1 MNRNGKKNKNYAEL
15 IKEFIKNNKKAS
27 ICTMAIILVVLA
39 TVVTTV
45 TAGAV
50 KKKKLSKRQEDTS
63 VVVDITTGTTNEET
77 EATEEETEV
86 SEMLFI
92 PKQKE
97 ITILIVEDEKNIRE
111 LLKDILLP
119 YYQVRE
125 AGNGEEALKEVEQK
139 QPDIIISDVL
149 MPKLDGITL
158 TDILKSNERTM
169 HIPVI
174 HISAK
179 NSIEDQINAYNH
191 GTDLYI
197 PKPFHPRHVLSAVEN
212 MINKYSLMKEYFK
225 SGRSSLIVRDGITMH
240 KEDELL
246 LNKIIKFIED
256 NIDDE
261 SMNPDSLADFIGVSK
276 AGLYRKLKELTEKT
290 PSEFVRTIRLEYAA
304 GLLKTTKLTVT
315 EIMYKSGF
323 SNKSYFYR
331 EFTKLYNTSPK
342 EYRSERTE
350 KKDIK

>member
-1 MNRNGKKNKNYAEL
+1 
-15 IKEFIKNNKKAS
+15 
-27 ICTMAIILVVLA
+27 
-39 TVVTTV
+39 
-45 TAGAV
+45 
-50 KKKKLSKRQEDTS
+50 
-63 VVVDITTGTTNEET
+63 
-77 EATEEETEV
+77 
-86 SEMLFI
+86 ML
-92 PKQKE
+92 
-97 ITILIVEDEKNIRE
+97 LVEDNQE
-111 LLKDILLP
+111 LRSFLRSIFAST
-119 YYQVRE
+119 YRVVE
-125 AGNGEEALKEVEQK
+125 ASEGMEGWSKALKYL
-139 QPDIIISDVL
+139 PDIIISDVL
-149 MPKLDGITL
+149 MPRLDGITL
-158 TDILKSNERTM
+158 TDILKANERTA
-169 HIPVI
+169 HIPII

-179 NSIEDQINAYNH
+179 NSIEDQINAYKH

-225 SGRSSLIVRDGITMH
+225 SSRSSLIVRDGITMH

-246 LNKIIKFIED
+246 LDKIIKFIED

-331 EFTKLYNTSPK
+331 EFAKLYNTSPK
-342 EYRSERTE
+342 EYRSGQTE
-350 KKDIK
+350 EKDT